1 MIWEE
6 TVFQK
11 EKFSVLRNTAHLT
24 RHWASL
30 FIPLHWK
37 GMVLESSSS
46 PQSHSTPEAPGRLW
60 IPSLSGRWCKAT
72 HLGWVQNPLQRHSAH
87 EIPVRTLLC
96 SGAVCPTKEKPSDLQ
111 PCRSGATPEHPVQG
125 LWNALPLPLWQRG
138 SELSLEHP
146 LAPLTGQS
154 FSAGWW
160 PRSAGKRR
168 TLFQHKLHLQG
179 LTFTLNKCGGP
190 KPPVGHFGFMCQ

>member
-1 MIWEE
+1 MIWEA

-60 IPSLSGRWCKAT
+60 IPSLSGRWCKAS

-125 LWNALPLPLWQRG
+125 LWNAEGRCYIGFAPTSLTKRLWAFFRASSGTVDWTVLLCRLMTEICRKKENTFPAQ
-138 SELSLEHP
+138 
-146 LAPLTGQS
+146 APS
-154 FSAGWW
+154 S
-160 PRSAGKRR
+160 
-168 TLFQHKLHLQG
+168 G
-179 LTFTLNKCGGP
+179 LDI
-190 KPPVGHFGFMCQ
+190 HFK